1 MKQVFIGALIWAV
14 LGALTG
20 CGGESTRGL
29 DSSSASEGPSL
40 SVIATGAE
48 LAGANGVAIGP
59 DGHLYVASVLG
70 SNLTVV
76 DVESGDI
83 LKQYGAEEGVIG
95 PDDVAFASDG
105 SVFWTSIMTG
115 EVAGFDATGTKVVAA
130 NLTAGVNPITFSDDD
145 RLFVSQCFFGT
156 HLFEVDPKGQAPAR
170 LIDDTLGPGCGLNGM
185 DWGPDGRLYGPRW
198 FRGEVVSF
206 DVDEG
211 DMRLEAS
218 GFVTPAA
225 VKFNAEGVLHVLD
238 TGVGDVIRV
247 NADGTQN
254 VVASLS
260 PGLDN
265 FVFDGDGRIFVS
277 SFTDGF
283 ITRVNVDGSQ
293 TELLPGGIAH
303 AGGITYH
310 QGQVVL
316 ADLHGIRGFDL
327 EGAVTFNQRNVL
339 GMGAMGGALNVSSD
353 GDDLMLVSWV
363 DNDVRIWN
371 QAEGVRRWEK
381 SGLAAPVAAV
391 RYADQVV
398 VAEHG
403 RSRVVAFNDA
413 GEEVAVYA
421 SDLPA
426 PTGLFVSGGDLMVSD
441 RALGQILKVG
451 HEGQALTEPE
461 VMVDGLV
468 TPEGFVQFE
477 GHIAVVE
484 ADAGRVSVISADG
497 KRRTVAEIPPGS
509 QAASAAQP
517 PSQVFNGIA
526 VDGDGRLYLPGEPNR
541 VLYRIEDAW

>member
-1 MKQVFIGALIWAV
+1 MYKKGVVAV
-14 LGALTG
+14 LFGLCVGLAG
-20 CGGESTRGL
+20 CGGGSTEAPGVDQGL
-29 DSSSASEGPSL
+29 DGPKV

-48 LAGANGVAIGP
+48 LAGANGVALGP

-76 DVESGDI
+76 DAESGDI
-83 LKQYGAEEGVIG
+83 LKEYGIEEGVIG

-105 SVFWTSIMTG
+105 SFFWTSIMTG
-115 EVAGFDATGTKVVAA
+115 EVAGFNAAGEKVIAA
-130 NLTAGVNPITFSDDD
+130 NLTPGVNPITFSDDD

-156 HLFEVDPKGQAPAR
+156 HLFEVDPKGEAPAR

-211 DMRLEAS
+211 DMRVEAS

-225 VKFNAEGVLHVLD
+225 VKFNANGVLHVLD
-238 TGVGDVIRV
+238 TGAGDVVRID
-247 NADGTQN
+247 AEGDHEI
-254 VVASLS
+254 VAKLS

-265 FVFDGDGRIFVS
+265 FVFDDEGRIFVS

-283 ITRVNVDGSQ
+283 ITRVNLDGSQ

-310 QGQVVL
+310 QGQLVL
-316 ADLHGIRGFDL
+316 ADLHGIRGFDS
-327 EGAVTFNQRNVL
+327 EGKNTFNQRNVL

-353 GDDLMLVSWV
+353 GDDLILVSWV

-371 QAEGVRRWEK
+371 QTEGTRRWEK
-381 SGLAAPVAAV
+381 SGLSAPVAAV
-391 RYADQVV
+391 RYDGLVV

-403 RSRVVAFNDA
+403 QRRVVAFNDS

-421 SDLPA
+421 SGLTA
-426 PTGLFVSGGDLMVSD
+426 PTGLFVSDGDLLVSD
-441 RALGQILKVG
+441 RGLGQILKIARG
-451 HEGQALTEPE
+451 GQALAQPE
-461 VMVDGLV
+461 ILVDGLV
-468 TPEGFVQFE
+468 TPEGFVQYQ
-477 GHIAVVE
+477 GHVAVVE
-484 ADAGRVSVISADG
+484 ADAGRVTVIKSDG
-497 KRRTVAEIPPGS
+497 ERVTVAEIPPGS

-526 VDGDGRLYLPGEPNR
+526 VDDRGRLYLPGEPNR
-541 VLYRIEDAW
+541 LLYRIDGAW